1 MMREKYHGPKD
12 LAWVKFRESQEK
24 KK

>member
-12 LAWVKFRESQEK
+12 LAWVKYRESQEK